1 MTKGLKLTKEFIQK
15 LAMQK
20 DDIFDIN
27 ECIEPFVSF
36 DWNGFTQQEFFHL
49 IDSFKEL
56 DDAGC
61 FNTIPDNYL
70 FVFNYTNIVTE
81 MDIAT
86 ILSDK
91 NGNEVF
97 VDIEAKNQDSDEIFG
112 KVENQLQN

>member
-1 MTKGLKLTKEFIQK
+1 
-15 LAMQK
+15 
-20 DDIFDIN
+20 
-27 ECIEPFVSF
+27 
-36 DWNGFTQQEFFHL
+36 
-49 IDSFKEL
+49 
-56 DDAGC
+56 
-61 FNTIPDNYL
+61 
-70 FVFNYTNIVTE
+70 